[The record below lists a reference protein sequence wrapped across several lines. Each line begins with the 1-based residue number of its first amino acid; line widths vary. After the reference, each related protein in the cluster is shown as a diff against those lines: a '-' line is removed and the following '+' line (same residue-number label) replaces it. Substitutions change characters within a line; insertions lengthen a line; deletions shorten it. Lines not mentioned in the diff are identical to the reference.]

1 MPHKATVNATAQATT
16 SNGGFPQR
24 QLLGIP
30 LDDVQRSRRL
40 KLTVTDGHPV
50 QLVLV
55 RDEDDKHQR
64 PNSFEEQKR
73 TTSSTYAKDILVRL

>member
-1 MPHKATVNATAQATT
+1 MLHKATVSATVQATT
-16 SNGGFPQR
+16 SNGGSPQR
-24 QLLGIP
+24 QLLDIP

-40 KLTVTDGHPV
+40 KLAATDRHPV